1 MILQSLL
8 SLSLVLLGQCEELDI
23 AWLDQDEEVS
33 VWNSS
38 SVLLTEDQVWTSMV
52 RLAWEDYIARINRD
66 KAVYGQPLD
75 PLDMSNMLDTS
86 FNFSQSIL
94 GYEVEM
100 SMWNISLHG
109 LSQLVMKDLKVLR
122 SPGLND
128 VRFQMELEMSELEV
142 RGLYEMEALSWLL
155 ADLSSEGQQDLTI
168 NITSARIKVQTELVL
183 GSACGQDGAVVRDIR
198 ELDKAANISSLFSAV
213 DTLLGNV
220 CT

>member
-1 MILQSLL
+1 M
-8 SLSLVLLGQCEELDI
+8 
-23 AWLDQDEEVS
+23 
-33 VWNSS
+33 
-38 SVLLTEDQVWTSMV
+38 
-52 RLAWEDYIARINRD
+52 
-66 KAVYGQPLD
+66 YGQTLD
-75 PLDMSNMLDTS
+75 PLDMLDTS
-86 FNFSQSIL
+86 FNLSQSIL
-94 GYEVEM
+94 GYDVEM

-128 VRFQMELEMSELEV
+128 VRFQMELEMPELEV

-155 ADLSSEGQQDLTI
+155 TDLSSEGQQDLTI

-198 ELDKAANISSLFSAV
+198 ELDKAGNISSLFSAV

-220 CT
+220 CTLRHIFPYFVSLY